1 MKYIKLI
8 AKPDTWYKVGTEVFF
23 DDSSVEEVGVPIKR
37 ITKDDFEKRYKEWH
51 SGCMIGIHTP
61 TKYHEVAVVGTGD
74 RVDGELCFLEEF
86 DIIETD
92 EYIEFQ
98 NSKELE
104 KYYIP

>member
-1 MKYIKLI
+1 M
-8 AKPDTWYKVGTEVFF
+8 VGL
-23 DDSSVEEVGVPIKR
+23 
-37 ITKDDFEKRYKEWH
+37 
-51 SGCMIGIHTP
+51 HTP
-61 TKYHEVAVVGTGD
+61 TNYHEVAVVGTDD

-86 DIIETD
+86 DVIETD

>member
-23 DDSSVEEVGVPIKR
+23 DDSSVKEVDVPIKR
-37 ITKDDFEKRYKEWH
+37 ITKDAFEKRSKEWH
-51 SGCMIGIHTP
+51 SGCMVGLHTP
-61 TKYHEVAVVGTGD
+61 TNYHEVAVVGTDD

>member
-1 MKYIKLI
+1 MKYVKLI

-23 DDSSVEEVGVPIKR
+23 DDSSEKEVDVPIKR
-37 ITKDDFEKRYKEWH
+37 ITKDAFEKRSKEWH
-51 SGCMIGIHTP
+51 SGCMVGLHTP
-61 TKYHEVAVVGTGD
+61 TAYPEVAV
-74 RVDGELCFLEEF
+74 VDGELCFLEEF

-104 KYYIP
+104 KYYIS